1 MNRDI
6 LIIPD
11 VHGRS
16 FWKDAVDR
24 EPWATIVF
32 LGDYVDPYS
41 RDNIDER
48 QSLENFQ
55 EILEYARSHDNV
67 VMLLG
72 NHDLHYYSVLFFKH
86 ALSSRFSF
94 RMADILRQLFVTNKE
109 LFSLAY
115 ETTFNGHHYL
125 LTHSGVCNAWL
136 DNNRDVIGSPDAE
149 HLNHLLDSDEGIL
162 SLAQVSKKRGGFHPS
177 GSIVWGDVEE
187 MLSDHAL
194 PDVYQIFG
202 HTQQSVSPIITD
214 QMACLD
220 VRRAFVLREGSAS
233 IRPAEL
239 DAIRRHY

>member
-1 MNRDI
+1 MNQDI

-16 FWKDAVDR
+16 FWKDAVNR
-24 EPWATIVF
+24 EPWGTIVF

-41 RDNIDER
+41 RDNIDES
-48 QSLENFQ
+48 QSLGNFL
-55 EILEYARSHDNV
+55 EILEYARLHDNV

-72 NHDLHYYSVLFFKH
+72 NHDLHYYSMVFSDH
-86 ALSSRFSF
+86 ALSSRFSY
-94 RMADILRQLFVTNKE
+94 RMADLIRQLFIKNKE

-115 ETTFNGHHYL
+115 ETTLNGYHYL
-125 LTHSGVCNAWL
+125 FTHSGVCNIWL
-136 DNNRDVIGSPDAE
+136 DHNRDVIVTPDAE

-162 SLAQVSKKRGGFHPS
+162 ALAQVSKKRGGFHPS

-187 MLSDHAL
+187 MLCDNAF

-202 HTQQSVSPIITD
+202 HTQQSESPIITD
-214 QMACLD
+214 QMSCLD
-220 VRRAFVLREGSAS
+220 VRRAFVLRNGATS

-239 DAIRRHY
+239 DA